1 MKQLILLAGMLL
13 AMTAKLV
20 AQENNGIEVNHF
32 QMQNSELQNENHQF
46 EIVAHENVDVD
57 LKFNLKTDDNINVI
71 VTDRRNNIV
80 YTEKFKKSGQNNLRF
95 AMDENEKYLVSLN
108 GEKQSNLIVQI
119 SNDK

>member
-13 AMTAKLV
+13 VMTAKLV

-32 QMQNSELQNENHQF
+32 QMQNSELQKENHQF

-71 VTDRRNNIV
+71 VTDKRNNIV
-80 YTEKFKKSGQNNLRF
+80 HTEKFKKSGQNNLSF
-95 AMDENEKYLVSLN
+95 AMDENQKYLVSLN

-119 SNDK
+119 SNNK

>member
-32 QMQNSELQNENHQF
+32 QLQKNELQKENNQF

-57 LKFNLKTDDNINVI
+57 LKFSLKTEDNINII
-71 VTDRRNNIV
+71 VRDKQNKIIMTDN
-80 YTEKFKKSGQNNLRF
+80 FKKAGQNNLSF
-95 AMDENEKYLVSLN
+95 SMEENEKYCVTLN
-108 GEKQSNLIVQI
+108 GEKQSNLIVQF
-119 SNDK
+119 SNNK

>member
-13 AMTAKLV
+13 VMTAKLV

-71 VTDRRNNIV
+71 VTDKRNNIV
-80 YTEKFKKSGQNNLRF
+80 HTEKFKKSGQNNLSF
-95 AMDENEKYLVSLN
+95 AMDENQKYLVSLN

-119 SNDK
+119 SNNK

>member
-119 SNDK
+119 SNNK

>member
-32 QMQNSELQNENHQF
+32 QMQNSELQKENHLF

-119 SNDK
+119 SNNK

>member
-71 VTDRRNNIV
+71 VTDKRNNIV
-80 YTEKFKKSGQNNLRF
+80 HTEKFKKSGQNNLSF
-95 AMDENEKYLVSLN
+95 AMDENQKYLVSLN

-119 SNDK
+119 SNNK